1 MESTFGGADQT
12 RAEYEDVDV
21 DFIDS
26 RISPFTL

>member
-1 MESTFGGADQT
+1 MSQHLGVAYQT
-12 RAEYEDVDV
+12 RAEYEDVDE